1 MVFKTTI
8 NCSSCI
14 RSISPSL
21 NSSVGEGNWS
31 VDIENPDKLLTVS
44 NAGFT
49 PDMVKHI
56 VEEAGFE
63 AALISARNLP
73 NEISR
78 N

>member
-8 NCSSCI
+8 NCASCV
-14 RSISPSL
+14 RSISETL

-31 VDIENPDKLLTVS
+31 VDTENPEKLLTVS

-63 AALISARNLP
+63 AELVSARYLP
-73 NEISR
+73 NDISR